1 MRDEVIS
8 VIIPTLNEEG
18 SIASTIKELREGV
31 VQKDTRLDV
40 VVADGG
46 SADGTKRLVKAGNAR
61 WVQAGRGRGT
71 QLNAAVPSTE
81 GAFLIFLHADTRLPV
96 GFDRVVRSTLRD
108 ETVSLGAFRL
118 KIDSNVCGIRLVEA
132 VANLRSRL
140 LGMPYGDQGFFIRR
154 STFDELGGF
163 PDMPLMEDFQMARN
177 AKRLGRVITAK
188 QSAVTSGRRWEEF
201 GVFRTTALNQI
212 IVAGFYLGVPVETLN
227 KWYRG
232 ATARS
237 RRRE

>member
-96 GFDRVVRSTLRD
+96 GFDRVVRYGCR
-108 ETVSLGAFRL
+108 
-118 KIDSNVCGIRLVEA
+118 SNDL
-132 VANLRSRL
+132 
-140 LGMPYGDQGFFIRR
+140 
-154 STFDELGGF
+154 
-163 PDMPLMEDFQMARN
+163 
-177 AKRLGRVITAK
+177 
-188 QSAVTSGRRWEEF
+188 
-201 GVFRTTALNQI
+201 
-212 IVAGFYLGVPVETLN
+212 
-227 KWYRG
+227 
-232 ATARS
+232 
-237 RRRE
+237 